1 MAFAEYVLTAA
12 LRGYQLVVSPLL
24 PPTCRYYPSCSS
36 YGLQAI
42 EKWGVVKG
50 LWLSLHR
57 LLRCHPWASGGLDPV
72 PGCSDGNQQ

>member
-57 LLRCHPWASGGLDPV
+57 LLRCHPWATGGLDPV
-72 PGCSDGNQQ
+72 PGRSDGNQQ